1 MITFKIYEQTLN
13 FILELTKIV
22 LPPIIALIPFI
33 YNVCTE
39 EKRNLKNKKEMKIET
54 LYNNLQTYY
63 NCSMNLSFAQKN
75 VSEKEKIEELI
86 YNNRINFKT
95 SLNKAKK
102 YFKKNE
108 LKKINELVDLILNI
122 DMNTLCEL
130 KGKDFLYDNAY
141 ENISKTYNEVI
152 DILNVYL

>member
-1 MITFKIYEQTLN
+1 M
-13 FILELTKIV
+13 
-22 LPPIIALIPFI
+22 
-33 YNVCTE
+33 
-39 EKRNLKNKKEMKIET
+39 RNKKEIKIET

-152 DILNVYL
+152 DILNAYL